1 MIIANPIKP
10 ERLCCTTLVSVI
22 GNFCSKH
29 TVKTVGA
36 SSFLHFLPQLSSMS
50 SGEVEHIYI
59 SLWQICLERY
69 LLRFSQHMHDF
80 CRSTTENVWCLFL
93 HSQVEYLF
101 VVLAVS
107 ITNVEHTSIAVLLPT
122 F

>member
-1 MIIANPIKP
+1 MLHYPLKP
-10 ERLCCTTLVSVI
+10 PFFSYWQVLKQTSAAATLS
-22 GNFCSKH
+22 
-29 TVKTVGA
+29 VGA